1 MDRLVEVVGDADQ
14 HRCHQEQGDRDD
26 LKRGVAARLPG
37 AKVARWQGGKP
48 NGTTPTDCRTTR
60 GPEQLRDG
68 EQAHLTRPTCTDRQP
83 TIGLTLD
90 TQLAPGREPM
100 ALAAQM
106 VMTLTA
112 KASSAA
118 AALARRSAT
127 PGAAP
132 RRSR

>member
-1 MDRLVEVVGDADQ
+1 
-14 HRCHQEQGDRDD
+14 
-26 LKRGVAARLPG
+26 
-37 AKVARWQGGKP
+37 VARWQA
-48 NGTTPTDCRTTR
+48 
-60 GPEQLRDG
+60 ERDYAHG
-68 EQAHLTRPTCTDRQP
+68 LPYYPRAGAASRRRAAHLTRPTCTDQKP

-90 TQLAPGREPM
+90 TQLALRREPM

>member
-1 MDRLVEVVGDADQ
+1 M
-14 HRCHQEQGDRDD
+14 
-26 LKRGVAARLPG
+26 
-37 AKVARWQGGKP
+37 
-48 NGTTPTDCRTTR
+48 DCRTTH

-68 EQAHLTRPTCTDRQP
+68 EQAHLARPTCTDRQP

-90 TQLAPGREPM
+90 PQLALRREPM

-118 AALARRSAT
+118 AALVSCAGS
-127 PGAAP
+127 
-132 RRSR
+132 SLEKS